1 MKTRGIS
8 SLDRK
13 VTGQYRRL
21 FRNFG
26 MLMVVVLVLAASAVV
41 YFDKRQVEN
50 LSRKLITSTAASV
63 VEKLASFFE
72 AADNNLR
79 VAVEQLQMSREPDD
93 DLLKKLLFHLAPFL
107 NQHPSANSIII
118 TELNDN
124 SDYQ

>member
-26 MLMVVVLVLAASAVV
+26 LLMVVVLVLAAAAVF

-50 LSRKLITSTAASV
+50 LSRKLITSTAATV
-63 VEKLASFFE
+63 VERLTSFFE
-72 AADNNLR
+72 AADSNLR
-79 VAVEQLQMSREPDD
+79 VAVEQLQMSREPDE
-93 DLLKKLLFHLAPFL
+93 DLLKSFSFAWLPF
-107 NQHPSANSIII
+107 
-118 TELNDN
+118 
-124 SDYQ
+124 